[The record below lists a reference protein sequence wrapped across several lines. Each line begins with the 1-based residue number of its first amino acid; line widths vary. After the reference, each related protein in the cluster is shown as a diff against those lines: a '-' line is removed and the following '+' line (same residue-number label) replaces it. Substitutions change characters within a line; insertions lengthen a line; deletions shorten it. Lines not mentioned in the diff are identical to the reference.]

1 MTADGGKPR
10 PDTKFAALSQLTA
23 TLHHISDLDVMMET
37 ILTEARR
44 FVRAEAGSIY
54 TLEEDRL
61 VIAYSQNDHFA
72 RLGPQQTPPPY
83 KDQELS
89 LAGNSL
95 AGYVAREKIP
105 LFIPDAYQIDPVQ
118 PYRFEPEFDRR
129 TGYVTRSILTLPLT
143 DQRQQLLGVLQVI
156 NRLDGEGRPL
166 PFTREDEELM
176 LVFSATASLA
186 LERGRIIRGMLLR
199 QVRMVELRDP
209 RETVPHAL
217 RVSGLSDLL
226 YRHWAKKHAQD
237 PAEVKRNLDHLRLA
251 AMVHDL
257 GKVGIAD
264 SILKKPGR
272 LTQEEHQEMEKHV
285 FLGLKLFEPITTPLE
300 AMIHD
305 VILNHHERW
314 DGRGYPGWIDP
325 ATGLPLPDHLGPSGR
340 ALGKKGEEISIF
352 GRITAVADA
361 FEALISPRAYKEAF
375 DHDLVCQIME
385 QECGHHF
392 DPELVDLLLEN
403 QDQATAIRQRHPDQG

>member
-1 MTADGGKPR
+1 MNSDCGNPRDGE
-10 PDTKFAALSQLTA
+10 KFAALSQLTV

-54 TLEEDRL
+54 TPEEGRL

-72 RLGPQQTPPPY
+72 RLRPPHTPPPY

-95 AGYVAREKIP
+95 AGYVAREKVP
-105 LFIPDAYQIDPVQ
+105 LFIPDAYQIDPEK
-118 PYRFEPEFDRR
+118 PYRFEPELDRR
-129 TGYVTRSILTLPLT
+129 TGYITRSILTLPLT
-143 DQRQQLLGVLQVI
+143 DQHQQLLGILQVI
-156 NRLDGEGRPL
+156 NRLDGEGRPR
-166 PFTREDEELM
+166 PFSTEDEELM
-176 LVFSATASLA
+176 LIFSATASLA
-186 LERGRIIRGMLLR
+186 LERGRIIRSMLL
-199 QVRMVELRDP
+199 QQIRMVELRDP

-217 RVSGLSDLL
+217 RVGALAAHL
-226 YRHWAKKHAQD
+226 YLAWAKSRALD
-237 PAEVKRNLDHLRLA
+237 PAEVKRNQDLLRLA

-257 GKVGIAD
+257 GKVGISDA
-264 SILKKPGR
+264 ILKKPGR
-272 LTQEEHQEMEKHV
+272 LTPEEHQEMEKHV
-285 FLGLKLFEPITTPLE
+285 FLGLKLFEPVATPLE
-300 AMIHD
+300 SMIHD

-325 ATGLPLPDHLGPSGR
+325 ATGLPLSGHLGPGGR

-392 DPELVDLLLEN
+392 DPELVALLLEN
-403 QDQATAIRQRHPDQG
+403 QDQAKAIRQRYPDQG